1 MDKAERRSIK
11 QKIQNREIDINNSQS
26 FFSVLFRGFLAD
38 INKNLKIRGEFIPHI
53 VVNTGDDTMYLNV
66 KGYDHAK
73 EPKEVTNEDYVYSMV
88 PRATV
93 QFNGIN
99 MQPDELTA
107 PYSWGDLTVETP
119 EGVFGAKAQF
129 RRMPIKVAASVKY
142 IFDDFSDLM
151 ECAQQVITNLAFL
164 KDYTVTYMGQTIN
177 CTYKVPDAIDKEI
190 QLEFDGVTTEAKT
203 RTIELEYEIE
213 TNLPVYNEMTVTF
226 NDEFVAYPIAVQSFG
241 SIPERTKE
249 ETQKIIDETVGMR
262 D

>member
-177 CTYKVPDAIDKEI
+177 CTYKIGRAHV
-190 QLEFDGVTTEAKT
+190 
-203 RTIELEYEIE
+203 
-213 TNLPVYNEMTVTF
+213 
-226 NDEFVAYPIAVQSFG
+226 
-241 SIPERTKE
+241 
-249 ETQKIIDETVGMR
+249 
-262 D
+262 